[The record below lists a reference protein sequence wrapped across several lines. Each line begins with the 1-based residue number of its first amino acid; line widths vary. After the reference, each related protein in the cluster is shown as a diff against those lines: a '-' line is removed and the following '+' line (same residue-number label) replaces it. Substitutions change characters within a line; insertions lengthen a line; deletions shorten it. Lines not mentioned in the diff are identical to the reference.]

1 MNSFSRKGAKAQR
14 RVPKRISFAPL
25 RLCGRKQLAMIFA
38 LLLIAIS
45 VRVLTLQFMRAH
57 LNDPAWFQTG
67 SYAKFDRQARD
78 ILDGRQRLF
87 WIDDAT
93 RTDLVQYPPAFP
105 ALLALIYKVSGEHS
119 AYSAQLVLWV
129 VDVALSLLLI
139 AGIAFSAFGW
149 RAAIASG
156 FLVALSPLF
165 AMYGAYPSADVPAT
179 WFVLGG
185 IWLLV
190 LAFQRKNLSLAIG
203 AGVLLGI
210 ACWFRVNPLYLCVG
224 WAFALLVL
232 IRGTWPLKLKLSAA
246 ALLATAFVISPIMI
260 RNYLVFPDFTPT
272 GGTIGVNLWEGLGET
287 ELGRQ
292 NGFLFGDDKLTEHER
307 VKMGLPAGRPLEL
320 QLPDGIRRDRERTR
334 ESLAFIRQHPIWYAG
349 VMLGRMWGMLK
360 VAGDPVPY
368 CGISGIN
375 VTSRKCLPPH
385 WQGGVVALGVN
396 VLGMIQ
402 SVARYLFLPFA
413 AFGIY
418 VAARRDWRL
427 ACLLLVTVLYY
438 LVPGTSAHT
447 EIRYVLPM
455 HGLLIVFAGAGVDQ
469 LIRVIRG

>member
-1 MNSFSRKGAKAQR
+1 VKSLRPRLKYLSAF
-14 RVPKRISFAPL
+14 FA
-25 RLCGRKQLAMIFA
+25 I
-38 LLLIAIS
+38 LLIAIC

-57 LNDPAWFQTG
+57 LNDPAWFQVG

-93 RTDLVQYPPAFP
+93 RTDLAQYPPAFP
-105 ALLALIYKVSGEHS
+105 ALVALIYKISGDHS
-119 AYSAQLVLWV
+119 AYSVQLVQWF
-129 VDVALSLLLI
+129 VDLFVSLLLI
-139 AGIAFSAFGW
+139 MGIAFSAFGR

-156 FLVALSPLF
+156 FLLAFSPLF
-165 AMYGAYPSADVPAT
+165 ALYAAYPSTDMPTT

-185 IWLLV
+185 NWLLI
-190 LAFQRKNLSLAIG
+190 LAFKRRHVWLALA

-210 ACWFRVNPLYLCVG
+210 ACWLRVNPLYLCVG
-224 WAFALLVL
+224 WAAALFVL
-232 IRGTWPLKLKLSAA
+232 TAGSWALKLKLSGAI
-246 ALLATAFVISPIMI
+246 LAGTVLVIAPIVI

-287 ELGRQ
+287 ELGRS
-292 NGFLFGDDKLTEHER
+292 NGFLFGDDRMVALER
-307 VKMGLPAGRPLEL
+307 ARMGLPPDAPLEV
-320 QLPDGIRRDRERTR
+320 QWPDGIRRDRERTR

-349 VMLGRMWGMLK
+349 VMLRRMWGMLK

-368 CGISGIN
+368 CGTSGIN
-375 VTSRKCLPPH
+375 VTSRKCLAPS
-385 WQGGVVALGVN
+385 WQGGVVAFGVN
-396 VLGMIQ
+396 VLGMAQ
-402 SVARYLFLPFA
+402 SVVRYLFLPLA
-413 AFGIY
+413 AFGICL
-418 VAARRDWRL
+418 ASRRDWRIS
-427 ACLLLVTVLYY
+427 CLLLVTVLYY

-455 HGLLIVFAGAGVDQ
+455 QGILIVFAGVTISE

>member
-1 MNSFSRKGAKAQR
+1 MKTF
-14 RVPKRISFAPL
+14 
-25 RLCGRKQLAMIFA
+25 FA

-78 ILDGRQRLF
+78 ILDGRQNLF

-105 ALLALIYKVSGEHS
+105 ALLALIYKVSGDRS
-119 AYSAQLVLWV
+119 AYTTQLVLWFL
-129 VDVALSLLLI
+129 DLFLSLFLI
-139 AGIAFSAFGW
+139 AGIAATTFGR

-156 FLVALSPLF
+156 FLLALSPLF
-165 AMYGAYPSADVPAT
+165 ALYAAYPSADIPCT

-185 IWLLV
+185 NWLLL
-190 LAFQRKNLSLAIG
+190 LAFQRRNVWLALA
-203 AGVLLGI
+203 AGVLLGV
-210 ACWFRVNPLYLCVG
+210 ACWLRVNPLYLGVG
-224 WAFALLVL
+224 WAIALFVL
-232 IRGTWPLKLKLSAA
+232 TSGGWALKLKLSGAV
-246 ALLATAFVISPIMI
+246 LASTVLVIAPIMI

-287 ELGRQ
+287 ELGRSH
-292 NGFLFGDDKLTEHER
+292 GFLFGDAKMIALER
-307 VKMGLPAGRPLEL
+307 ARMGLPADAPFEM
-320 QLPDGIRRDRERTR
+320 QWPDGIRRDRERTR

-349 VMLGRMWGMLK
+349 VMMGRMWGMLK

-368 CGISGIN
+368 TGTSGIN
-375 VTSRKCLPPH
+375 VTSRKCLPPS
-385 WQGGVVALGVN
+385 WQGGVIALGVN
-396 VLGMIQ
+396 VLGMVQ
-402 SVARYLFLPFA
+402 SVVRYLFLPFA

-418 VAARRDWRL
+418 VAMRRDWRIT
-427 ACLLLVTVLYY
+427 CLLLVTVLYY

-455 HGLLIVFAGAGVDQ
+455 HGLLIVLAGAGMDW
-469 LIRVIRG
+469 LLSRKA

>member
-1 MNSFSRKGAKAQR
+1 MK
-14 RVPKRISFAPL
+14 
-25 RLCGRKQLAMIFA
+25 KQLAILFA
-38 LLLIAIS
+38 LLLVAIS

-57 LNDPAWFQTG
+57 LHDPAWFQTG
-67 SYAKFDRQARD
+67 SYAKFDRQARA
-78 ILDGRQRLF
+78 ILAGQQKLF

-105 ALLALIYKVSGEHS
+105 ALLALIYKVTGYAS
-119 AYSAQLVLWV
+119 AYSAQLVLWA
-129 VDVALSLLLI
+129 VDAVLSLLLI
-139 AGIAFSAFGW
+139 AGIAASAFGW

-165 AMYGAYPSADVPAT
+165 AMYGAYPSPDVPTT

-185 IWLLV
+185 NWLLL
-190 LAFQRKNLSLAIG
+190 LALQRKTVSPAIG
-203 AGVLLGI
+203 AGLLLGI
-210 ACWFRVNPLYLCVG
+210 ACWLRVNPLYLFVG
-224 WAFALLVL
+224 WAIALFVL
-232 IRGTWPLKLKLSAA
+232 TNGTWLLKLKLGAA
-246 ALLATAFVISPIMI
+246 VAFATVLVISPIVI
-260 RNYLVFPDFTPT
+260 RNYLVFPEFTPT

-287 ELGRQ
+287 QLGRQ

-307 VKMGLPAGRPLEL
+307 VKMGWPADKPFDL
-320 QLPDGIRRDRERTR
+320 QWPDGIRRDRERTR
-334 ESLAFIRQHPIWYAG
+334 ESLAFIKQHPIWYAG

-385 WQGGVVALGVN
+385 WQGGVAALGVN

-402 SVARYLFLPFA
+402 SVVRYLFLPLA

-427 ACLLLVTVLYY
+427 ACVLLVTVLYY
-438 LVPGTSAHT
+438 LVPGTAAHT

-455 HGLLIVFAGAGVDQ
+455 HGLLIVFAGAGMDY
-469 LIRVIRG
+469 LCNSLLKKSA